1 MWYPS
6 IVIAAPAAEPVM
18 LADAQAQC
26 GILPGETHFD
36 TLLNRLI
43 KAARAHAEEYCNAR
57 WAEQTISSQCD
68 SFADFARLSEG
79 PLKSVTTIEYVD
91 ASGAAQVLD
100 DAVYQ
105 EQKDGL
111 EPSISIKSGQMWP
124 RIRFGSRITLTAA
137 YGGTVPESVQH
148 AMLML
153 IGHWFVNRD
162 AVVTGTIATTIPTGV
177 DALLSNHRRGA

>member
-6 IVIAAPAAEPVM
+6 TTTEAPTTEPVT
-18 LADAQAQC
+18 LADAKEQC
-26 GILPGETHFD
+26 GILLAETHFD
-36 TLLNRLI
+36 TQMTRLI

-57 WAEQTISSQCD
+57 WAEQSISSQCD
-68 SFADFARLSEG
+68 SFADFARLPEG
-79 PLKSVTTIEYVD
+79 PLKSVTTIEYID

-100 DAVYQ
+100 EAVYQ

-111 EPSISIKSGQMWP
+111 EPSISLKSGHSWP
-124 RIRFGSRITLTAA
+124 RIRFGSRITLTAV
-137 YGGTVPESVQH
+137 YGGAVPESVQH

-162 AVVTGTIATTIPTGV
+162 AVVTGTIATTIPMGV